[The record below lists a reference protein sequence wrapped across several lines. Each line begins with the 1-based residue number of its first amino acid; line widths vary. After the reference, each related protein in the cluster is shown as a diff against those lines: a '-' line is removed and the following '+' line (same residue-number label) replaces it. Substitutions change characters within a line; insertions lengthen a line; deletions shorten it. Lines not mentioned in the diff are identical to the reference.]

1 MKVNF
6 EKSLPCFLG
15 FVLLFTSV
23 IMNFSMDYKNNLFL
37 EFNNLLNNKQQI
49 IYKNIIKERITI
61 YTIGLFLGI
70 VLGILFLIKFPNHK
84 YKICLFLTIVIS
96 TKLFFYKVYP
106 KSTFMLYH
114 LTTKQQTD
122 KWMDIYKYMSTRW
135 SKSLILSLISY
146 FIISYFF

>member
-1 MKVNF
+1 MNGKTIY
-6 EKSLPCFLG
+6 CFLG
-15 FVLLFTSV
+15 FVLLLSS
-23 IMNFSMDYKNNLFL
+23 ILMNFLFNDKQKIFL